1 MANVKVMVAGYH
13 GRMGSTAAQ
22 MVIDTPNFDLVG
34 VYDARGT
41 DTNLKETAAF
51 KDQDVPAF
59 HDLAQIDTDATVWID
74 FTIPTAVFENAKFA
88 INHGISPV
96 IGTTGMTDEQVA
108 ELQTLAK
115 NQQVGGLIAPNFGI
129 SAVLLMQFA
138 QQAAKY
144 FPDVEIIEMHHD
156 DKIDSPSGTAIST
169 AKKIAEVRKPKAQG
183 NPDATETLPGARG
196 AEYEGM
202 RIHAVRLPGLV
213 AHEEV
218 MFGGPGEG
226 LTIRQDSYDRISFM
240 TGVKVAVEKINQ
252 YHELMVGLEN
262 LL

>member
-1 MANVKVMVAGYH
+1 MIKVIVAGYQ

-22 MVIDTPNFDLVG
+22 MVIDNPDFELVG

-41 DTNLKETAAF
+41 DQNLNENNQF
-51 KDQDVPAF
+51 SDQDVPAF
-59 HDLAQIDTDATVWID
+59 HDLKQLTTDATVWID
-74 FTIPTAVFENAKFA
+74 FTVPTAVYENAQFA
-88 INHGISPV
+88 LKHGISPV

-108 ELQTLAK
+108 ALQKLAK
-115 NQQVGGLIAPNFGI
+115 VQQVGGLIAPNFGI

-169 AKKIAEVRKPKAQG
+169 AKKIAEVRQPKEQG

-196 AEYEGM
+196 ADYEGM

-226 LTIRQDSYDRISFM
+226 LTIRQDSFDRISFM
-240 TGVKVAVEKINQ
+240 TGVKVAVEKVNQ
-252 YHELMVGLEN
+252 YQELFVGLEH